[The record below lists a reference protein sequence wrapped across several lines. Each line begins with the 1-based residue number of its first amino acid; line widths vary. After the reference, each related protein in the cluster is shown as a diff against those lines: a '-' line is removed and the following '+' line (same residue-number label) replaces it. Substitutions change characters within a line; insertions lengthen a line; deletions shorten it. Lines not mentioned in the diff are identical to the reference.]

1 VVRLI
6 RGKYNGLAIARHGLL
21 FPDTIRKKVI
31 RKQVDV
37 SFTLF
42 LVSVLFINNIYY
54 ARLSNIFWKRVSR
67 LIYI

>member
-1 VVRLI
+1 MVRLI
-6 RGKYNGLAIARHGLL
+6 RGRYNGLAIARHGLL
-21 FPDTIRKKVI
+21 FPDTIRNKVT

-54 ARLSNIFWKRVSR
+54 ARL
-67 LIYI
+67 